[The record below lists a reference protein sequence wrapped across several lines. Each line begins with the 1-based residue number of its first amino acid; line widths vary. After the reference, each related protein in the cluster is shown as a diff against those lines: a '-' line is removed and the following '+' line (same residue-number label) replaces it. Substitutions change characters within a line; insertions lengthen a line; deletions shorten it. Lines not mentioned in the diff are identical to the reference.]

1 MGRKR
6 NCLTWEFL
14 SYSNQYYT
22 RVGEYAYLIDELT
35 LWAKYRGEVFHSSKH
50 RTLKK
55 AKKRAKKINKY
66 VNPHKFNIQP

>member
-22 RVGEYAYLIDELT
+22 RVGEYAYL
-35 LWAKYRGEVFHSSKH
+35 EVFHSSKH